1 MKYFST
7 KNKITSYSLE
17 EAVLLSLPPD
27 NGLFMPEKI
36 RQLRPEFLLN
46 LKNENVASIGYE
58 IAKTLLGDDIPD
70 DILKKICDEAFNFPV
85 NVVNVQ
91 KDTYVCELFHGPTL
105 AFKDFGARFMSRIMS
120 YLNRK
125 HTTPLTI
132 LVATSGDTGGA
143 VADGFY
149 NVDGIEVYIL
159 YPSGGVSELQEKQ
172 LTTYGKNIHAIEVKG
187 TFDDCQRLVKQAFL
201 DPELNEVYRLASA
214 NSINIARLIPQTVY
228 YFEAFRKLPSK
239 ENVVFVVPSGNFGN
253 LTAGLIARKMGLPV
267 EHFVAATNINDVVPQ
282 YLSKGEFTP
291 RASAPTISNAMDVGN
306 PSNFPR
312 MIELFG
318 NSWTDIKSAING
330 YSFTDDQTK
339 AVMND
344 VFEKTGYILDPHGA
358 VAYLGWLEYQ
368 KENPDSIGVILETA
382 HPAKFSDSVE
392 KALKLKIEIPEAL
405 EKLRNKTKVAHLMQ
419 ADYGEFKKYLLLKK
433 SEPGF

>member
-1 MKYFST
+1 VKYFST
-7 KNKITSYSLE
+7 KNKIVAYSLE
-17 EAVLLSLPPD
+17 EAVLMSLPPD

-36 RQLRPEFLLN
+36 PQLRPEFIAN

-58 IAKTLLGDDIPD
+58 ISKSLLGDDIPHD
-70 DILKKICDEAFNFPV
+70 VLKKICDEAFNFPV
-85 NVVNVQ
+85 NVINVHNN
-91 KDTYVCELFHGPTL
+91 TYVCELFHGPTL
-105 AFKDFGARFMSRIMS
+105 AFKDFGARFMSRVMS

-143 VADGFY
+143 VADGFH
-149 NVDGIEVYIL
+149 NVEGIEVYIL

-172 LTTYGKNIHAIEVKG
+172 LTTYGNNIHAIEVKG

-201 DPELNEVYRLASA
+201 DPKLNEIYRLASA

-228 YFEAFRKLPSK
+228 YFEAFRKLASK

-267 EHFVAATNINDVVPQ
+267 EHFVAATNINDVVPE
-282 YLSKGEFTP
+282 YLKKGEYTP
-291 RASAPTISNAMDVGN
+291 RASQATISNAMDVGN

-330 YSFTDDQTK
+330 YSFTDQETK
-339 AVMND
+339 EVMKD
-344 VFEKTGYILDPHGA
+344 VYEKFGYILDPHGA
-358 VAYLGWLEYQ
+358 VAYLGWLMYQ
-368 KENPDSIGVILETA
+368 MENPDSVGVILETA
-382 HPAKFSDSVE
+382 HPAKFGDSVE
-392 KALKLKIEIPEAL
+392 KALGRKIDIPEAL
-405 EKLRNKTKVAHLMQ
+405 ERLRNKTKVADFIQ
-419 ADYGEFKKYLLLKK
+419 ADYEEFKAFLLAKK
-433 SEPGF
+433 R

>member
-7 KNKITSYSLE
+7 KNKIVAYSLE
-17 EAVLLSLPPD
+17 EAVLMSLPPD

-36 RQLRPEFLLN
+36 AQLRPEFIAN

-58 IAKTLLGDDIPD
+58 ISKTLLGEDIPHGV
-70 DILKKICDEAFNFPV
+70 LKKICDEAFNFPV

-91 KDTYVCELFHGPTL
+91 NNTYVCELFHGPTL
-105 AFKDFGARFMSRIMS
+105 AFKDFGARFMSRVMS

-143 VADGFY
+143 VADGFH

-172 LTTYGKNIHAIEVKG
+172 LTTYGNNIHAIEVKG

-201 DPELNEVYRLASA
+201 DPKLNEIYRLASA

-228 YFEAFRKLPSK
+228 YFEAFRKLASK

-267 EHFVAATNINDVVPQ
+267 EHFVAATNINDVVPE
-282 YLSKGEFTP
+282 YLSKGEYTP
-291 RASAPTISNAMDVGN
+291 RPSQATISNAMDVGN

-318 NSWTDIKSAING
+318 NSWTDMKSSING
-330 YSFTDDQTK
+330 YSFSDDETK
-339 AVMND
+339 EIMKD
-344 VFEKTGYILDPHGA
+344 VYEKFGYILDPHGA
-358 VAYLGWLEYQ
+358 VAYLGWLVYQ
-368 KENPDSIGVILETA
+368 IENPDSVGVILETA
-382 HPAKFSDSVE
+382 HPAKFGDSVE
-392 KALKLKIEIPEAL
+392 KALGRKIDIPEAL
-405 EKLRNKTKVAHLMQ
+405 ERLRNKKKVADFIQ
-419 ADYGEFKKYLLLKK
+419 ADYEEFKAFLLAKK
-433 SEPGF
+433 R

>member
-7 KNKITSYSLE
+7 KNKIVAYSLE
-17 EAVLLSLPPD
+17 EAVLMSLPPD

-36 RQLRPEFLLN
+36 PQLRPEFIAN

-58 IAKTLLGDDIPD
+58 ISKTLLGDDIPHD
-70 DILKKICDEAFNFPV
+70 VLKKICNEAFSFPV
-85 NVVNVQ
+85 NVVNVHNN
-91 KDTYVCELFHGPTL
+91 TYVCELFHGPTL
-105 AFKDFGARFMSRIMS
+105 AFKDFGARFMSRVMS

-143 VADGFY
+143 VADGFH
-149 NVDGIEVYIL
+149 NVEGIEVYIL

-172 LTTYGKNIHAIEVKG
+172 LTTYGNNIHAIEVKG
-187 TFDDCQRLVKQAFL
+187 TFDDCQHLVKQAFL
-201 DPELNEVYRLASA
+201 DPKLNDVYRLASA

-228 YFEAFRKLPSK
+228 YFEAFRKLASK

-267 EHFVAATNINDVVPQ
+267 EHFVAATNINNVVPE
-282 YLSKGEFTP
+282 YLSKGEYTP
-291 RASAPTISNAMDVGN
+291 RPSQATISNAMDVGN

-318 NSWTDIKSAING
+318 NSWTDMKSSING
-330 YSFTDDQTK
+330 YSFSDDETK
-339 AVMND
+339 EIMKD
-344 VFEKTGYILDPHGA
+344 VYEKFGYILDPHGA
-358 VAYLGWLEYQ
+358 VAYLGWLAYQ
-368 KENPDSIGVILETA
+368 IENPDSIGVILETA
-382 HPAKFSDSVE
+382 HPAKFGDSVE
-392 KALKLKIEIPEAL
+392 KALGRKIDIPEAL
-405 EKLRNKTKVAHLMQ
+405 ECLRNKKKVADFIQ
-419 ADYGEFKKYLLLKK
+419 ADYEEFKTFLLAKK
-433 SEPGF
+433 R

>member
-1 MKYFST
+1 VKYFST
-7 KNKITSYSLE
+7 KNKIVAYSLE
-17 EAVLLSLPPD
+17 EAVLMSLPPD

-36 RQLRPEFLLN
+36 PQLRPEFIAN

-58 IAKTLLGDDIPD
+58 ISKTLLGDDIPHD
-70 DILKKICDEAFNFPV
+70 VLKKICNEAFSFPV
-85 NVVNVQ
+85 NVVNVHNN
-91 KDTYVCELFHGPTL
+91 TYVCELFHGPTL
-105 AFKDFGARFMSRIMS
+105 AFKDFGARFMSRVMS

-143 VADGFY
+143 VADGFH
-149 NVDGIEVYIL
+149 NVEGIEVYIL

-172 LTTYGKNIHAIEVKG
+172 LTTYGNNIHAIEVKG

-201 DPELNEVYRLASA
+201 DPKLNEIYRLASA

-228 YFEAFRKLPSK
+228 YFEAFRKLASK

-267 EHFVAATNINDVVPQ
+267 EHFVAATNINDVVPE
-282 YLSKGEFTP
+282 YLKKGEYTP
-291 RASAPTISNAMDVGN
+291 RASQATISNAMDVGN

-330 YSFTDDQTK
+330 YSFTDQETK
-339 AVMND
+339 EVMKD
-344 VFEKTGYILDPHGA
+344 VYEKFGYILDPHGA
-358 VAYLGWLEYQ
+358 VAYLGWLMYQ
-368 KENPDSIGVILETA
+368 MENPDSVGVILETA
-382 HPAKFSDSVE
+382 HPAKFGDSVE
-392 KALKLKIEIPEAL
+392 KALGRKIDIPEAL
-405 EKLRNKTKVAHLMQ
+405 ERLRNKTKVADFIQ
-419 ADYGEFKKYLLLKK
+419 ADYEEFKAFLLAKK
-433 SEPGF
+433 R

>member
-7 KNKITSYSLE
+7 KNKIVAYSLE
-17 EAVLLSLPPD
+17 EAVLMSLPPD

-36 RQLRPEFLLN
+36 PQLRPEFIAN

-58 IAKTLLGDDIPD
+58 ISKTLLGDDIPHD
-70 DILKKICDEAFNFPV
+70 VLKKICNEAFSFPV
-85 NVVNVQ
+85 NVVNVHNN
-91 KDTYVCELFHGPTL
+91 TYVCELFHGPTL
-105 AFKDFGARFMSRIMS
+105 AFKDFGARFMSRVMS

-143 VADGFY
+143 VADGFH
-149 NVDGIEVYIL
+149 NVEGIEVYIL

-172 LTTYGKNIHAIEVKG
+172 LTTYGNNIHAIEVKG

-201 DPELNEVYRLASA
+201 DPKLNEIYRLASA

-228 YFEAFRKLPSK
+228 YFEAFRKLASK

-267 EHFVAATNINDVVPQ
+267 EHFVAATNINDVVPE
-282 YLSKGEFTP
+282 YLKKGEYTP
-291 RASAPTISNAMDVGN
+291 RASQATISNAMDVGN

-330 YSFTDDQTK
+330 YSFTDQETK
-339 AVMND
+339 EVMKD
-344 VFEKTGYILDPHGA
+344 VYEKFGYILDPHGA
-358 VAYLGWLEYQ
+358 VAYLGWLMYQ
-368 KENPDSIGVILETA
+368 MENPDSVGVILETA
-382 HPAKFSDSVE
+382 HPAKFGDSVE
-392 KALKLKIEIPEAL
+392 KALGRKIDIPEAL
-405 EKLRNKTKVAHLMQ
+405 ERLRNKTKVADFIQ
-419 ADYGEFKKYLLLKK
+419 ADYEEFKAFLLAKK
-433 SEPGF
+433 R

>member
-7 KNKITSYSLE
+7 KNKIVAYSLE
-17 EAVLLSLPPD
+17 EAVLMSLPPD

-36 RQLRPEFLLN
+36 AQLRPEFIAN

-58 IAKTLLGDDIPD
+58 ISKTLLGDDIPHE
-70 DILKKICDEAFNFPV
+70 ILKTICDEAFNFPV
-85 NVVNVQ
+85 NVVNV
-91 KDTYVCELFHGPTL
+91 TNNTFVCELFHGPTL
-105 AFKDFGARFMSRIMS
+105 AFKDFGARFMSRVMS

-143 VADGFY
+143 VADGFH
-149 NVDGIEVYIL
+149 NVEGIEVYIL

-172 LTTYGKNIHAIEVKG
+172 LTTYGNNIHAIEVKG

-201 DPELNEVYRLASA
+201 DPKLNEIYRLASA

-228 YFEAFRKLPSK
+228 YFEAFRKLASK

-253 LTAGLIARKMGLPV
+253 LTAGLIARKLGLPV
-267 EHFVAATNINDVVPQ
+267 EHFVAATNINDVVPE
-282 YLSKGEFTP
+282 YLSKGEYTP
-291 RASAPTISNAMDVGN
+291 RASQPTISNAMDVGN

-318 NSWTDIKSAING
+318 NSWTDMKSSING
-330 YSFTDDQTK
+330 YSFSDDETK
-339 AVMND
+339 EIMKD
-344 VFEKTGYILDPHGA
+344 VYEKFGYILDPHGA
-358 VAYLGWLEYQ
+358 VAYLGWLQYQ
-368 KENPDSIGVILETA
+368 IENPESIGVILETA
-382 HPAKFSDSVE
+382 HPAKFGDSVE
-392 KALKLKIEIPEAL
+392 KALGRKIDIPDTL
-405 EKLRNKTKVAHLMQ
+405 ERLRNKTKVADFIQ
-419 ADYGEFKKYLLLKK
+419 SDYEEFKAFLLSKK
-433 SEPGF
+433 

>member
-7 KNKITSYSLE
+7 KNKIVAYSLE
-17 EAVLLSLPPD
+17 EAVLMSLPPD

-36 RQLRPEFLLN
+36 PQLRPEFIAN

-58 IAKTLLGDDIPD
+58 ISKSLLGDDIPHD
-70 DILKKICDEAFNFPV
+70 VLKKICDEAFNFPV
-85 NVVNVQ
+85 NVINVHNN
-91 KDTYVCELFHGPTL
+91 TYVCELFHGPTL
-105 AFKDFGARFMSRIMS
+105 AFKDFGARFMSRVMS

-143 VADGFY
+143 VADGFH
-149 NVDGIEVYIL
+149 NVEGIEVYIL

-172 LTTYGKNIHAIEVKG
+172 LTTYGNNIHAIEVKG

-201 DPELNEVYRLASA
+201 DPKLNEIYRLASA

-228 YFEAFRKLPSK
+228 YFEAFRKLASK

-267 EHFVAATNINDVVPQ
+267 EHFVAATNINDVVPE
-282 YLSKGEFTP
+282 YLKKGEYTP
-291 RASAPTISNAMDVGN
+291 RASQATISNAMDVGN

-330 YSFTDDQTK
+330 YSFTDQETK
-339 AVMND
+339 EVMKD
-344 VFEKTGYILDPHGA
+344 VYEKFGYILDPHGA
-358 VAYLGWLEYQ
+358 VAYLGWLMYQ
-368 KENPDSIGVILETA
+368 MENPDSVGVILETA
-382 HPAKFSDSVE
+382 HPAKFGDSVE
-392 KALKLKIEIPEAL
+392 KALGRKIDIPEAL
-405 EKLRNKTKVAHLMQ
+405 ERLRNKTKVADFIQ
-419 ADYGEFKKYLLLKK
+419 ADYEEFKAFLLAKK
-433 SEPGF
+433 R

>member
-7 KNKITSYSLE
+7 KNKIVAYSLE
-17 EAVLLSLPPD
+17 EAVLMSLPPD

-36 RQLRPEFLLN
+36 PQLRPEFIAN

-58 IAKTLLGDDIPD
+58 ISKTLLGDDIPHD
-70 DILKKICDEAFNFPV
+70 VLKKICNEAFSFPV
-85 NVVNVQ
+85 NVVNVHNN
-91 KDTYVCELFHGPTL
+91 TYVCELFHGPTL
-105 AFKDFGARFMSRIMS
+105 AFKDFGARFMSRVMS

-143 VADGFY
+143 VADGFH
-149 NVDGIEVYIL
+149 NVEGIEVYIL
-159 YPSGGVSELQEKQ
+159 YPSSGVSELQEKQ
-172 LTTYGKNIHAIEVKG
+172 LTTYGNNIHAIEVKG

-201 DPELNEVYRLASA
+201 DPKLNEIYRLASA

-228 YFEAFRKLPSK
+228 YFEAFRKLASK

-267 EHFVAATNINDVVPQ
+267 EHFVAATNINDVVPE
-282 YLSKGEFTP
+282 YLKKGEYTP
-291 RASAPTISNAMDVGN
+291 RASQATISNAMDVGN

-330 YSFTDDQTK
+330 YSFTDQETK
-339 AVMND
+339 EVMKD
-344 VFEKTGYILDPHGA
+344 VYEKFGYILDPHGA
-358 VAYLGWLEYQ
+358 VAYLGWLMYQ
-368 KENPDSIGVILETA
+368 MENPDSVGVILETA
-382 HPAKFSDSVE
+382 HPAKFGDSVE
-392 KALKLKIEIPEAL
+392 KALGRKIDIPEAL
-405 EKLRNKTKVAHLMQ
+405 ERLRNKTKVADFIQ
-419 ADYGEFKKYLLLKK
+419 ADYEEFKAFLLAKK
-433 SEPGF
+433 R

>member
-7 KNKITSYSLE
+7 KNKIVAYSLE
-17 EAVLLSLPPD
+17 EAVLMSLPPD

-36 RQLRPEFLLN
+36 PQLRPEFIAN

-58 IAKTLLGDDIPD
+58 ISKSLLGDDIPHD
-70 DILKKICDEAFNFPV
+70 VLKKICDEAFNFPV
-85 NVVNVQ
+85 NVINVHNN
-91 KDTYVCELFHGPTL
+91 TYVCELFHGPTL
-105 AFKDFGARFMSRIMS
+105 AFKDFGARFMSRVMS

-143 VADGFY
+143 VADGFH
-149 NVDGIEVYIL
+149 NVEGIEVYIL

-172 LTTYGKNIHAIEVKG
+172 LTTYGNNIHAIEVKG
-187 TFDDCQRLVKQAFL
+187 TFDDCQRLVKHAFL
-201 DPELNEVYRLASA
+201 DPKLNEIYRLTSA

-228 YFEAFRKLPSK
+228 YFEAFRKLASK

-267 EHFVAATNINDVVPQ
+267 EHFVAATNINDVVPE
-282 YLSKGEFTP
+282 YLKKGEYTP
-291 RASAPTISNAMDVGN
+291 RASQATISNAMDVGN

-330 YSFTDDQTK
+330 YSFTDQETK
-339 AVMND
+339 EVMKD
-344 VFEKTGYILDPHGA
+344 VYEKFGYILDPHGA
-358 VAYLGWLEYQ
+358 VAYLGWLMYQ
-368 KENPDSIGVILETA
+368 MENPDSVGVILETA
-382 HPAKFSDSVE
+382 HPAKFGDSVE
-392 KALKLKIEIPEAL
+392 KALGRKIDIPEAL
-405 EKLRNKTKVAHLMQ
+405 ERLRNKTKVADFIQ
-419 ADYGEFKKYLLLKK
+419 ADYEEFKAFLLAKK
-433 SEPGF
+433 R